1 MRKITFLFVFV
12 AVLAVNA
19 AAVRPNATWNSRV
32 VVTDIPAPD
41 PPPDPPKPVLPQ

>member
-19 AAVRPNATWNSRV
+19 AVVRPNAAGNSHAT
-32 VVTDIPAPD
+32 VTDVPFPD
-41 PPPDPPKPVLPQ
+41 PQPLPKL

>member
-19 AAVRPNATWNSRV
+19 AVIPPNATGNCRV
-32 VVTDIPAPD
+32 AVTDLPAPD
-41 PPPDPPKPVLPQ
+41 PIPPQ